1 MNPELTGELTRRAA
15 RDLRYAAER
24 HNRHAE
30 HGQPPAGTSAP
41 RPSALRRRIGFTLVE
56 AGLALL
62 AGPADWPARA
72 GR

>member
-1 MNPELTGELTRRAA
+1 MNPELTGELTRSAA
-15 RDLRYAAER
+15 RDLRYAAEQ

-30 HGQPPAGTSAP
+30 HGQPAGTSAP

-62 AGPADWPARA
+62 AEPADWSARA
-72 GR
+72 AR